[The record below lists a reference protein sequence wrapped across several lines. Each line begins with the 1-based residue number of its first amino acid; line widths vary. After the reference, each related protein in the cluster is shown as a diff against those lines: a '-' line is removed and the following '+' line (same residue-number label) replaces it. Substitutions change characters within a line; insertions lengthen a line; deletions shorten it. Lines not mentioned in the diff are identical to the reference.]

1 MPDKPGIIRT
11 DAVVL
16 RSMEYGE
23 TSRINTLFTLEQG
36 KMAVIARGARSSR
49 SRFGSTLDPMAH
61 IEAIIYIK
69 PTREL
74 QTITDA
80 SHVRAYP
87 GIREYLDRIEIG
99 LKALELTNA
108 LLPDGLEN
116 RELFSLLVEVLS
128 TLNEP
133 YDRVRNLSPFFQLR
147 LASILGFS
155 PSFEKREVEELTD
168 AGGILEM
175 QSGAIFSSTGS
186 HVGERTASRSSLRA
200 FAIFARAPI
209 HKVLQLALRPETESE
224 VADMITS
231 YMRYHFED
239 SYPDRTARVFA
250 QLELG

>member
-1 MPDKPGIIRT
+1 MPLKPEIIRT

-16 RSMEYGE
+16 RSMDYGE
-23 TSRINTLFTLEQG
+23 TSRINTLFTLDWG
-36 KMAVIARGARSSR
+36 KMAVIAKGARSSR

-61 IEAIIYIK
+61 IQAIIYVK
-69 PTREL
+69 PSREL

-87 GIREYLDRIEIG
+87 EIRENFDRIEIG
-99 LKALELTNA
+99 LKALELCNA
-108 LLPDGLEN
+108 LLPDGQEN
-116 RELFSLLVEVLS
+116 RELFSLLVEILS

-133 YDRVRNLSPFFQLR
+133 NDRLRNLSPFFQLR

-155 PSFEKREVEELTD
+155 PSFEKRDVEELTD

-175 QSGAIFSSTGS
+175 QSGAIVPISGS
-186 HVGERTASRSSLRA
+186 NVGNRTASRSSLRA
-200 FAIFARAPI
+200 FAILARAPM

-224 VADMITS
+224 VADLILS

-239 SYPDRTARVFA
+239 SYPNRTARVFA
-250 QLELG
+250 QLKLG